1 MNHTNL
7 LTIGMIVGAATLIGA
22 VGISV
27 LSASAL
33 LSTNPTSADP
43 STIDIEKS
51 TTDFNFKQKQKNNC
65 SGFSGC
71 SNAGTETFAGV

>member
-1 MNHTNL
+1 MNHTTL

-27 LSASAL
+27 PSASAIR
-33 LSTNPTSADP
+33 STVTDP
-43 STIDIEKS
+43 STIDYENS
-51 TTDFNFKQKQKNNC
+51 ETNFNFKQKQKNNC

-71 SNAGTETFAGV
+71 SNVGTETFGGL